1 MGNTDKPANLE
12 EHYNTIMEKLSTLRA
27 GITFTTGSETR
38 RRSTSGHSNNAQ
50 NELLKEAKR
59 VELEI
64 LKAQFQVARKKC
76 DINPNNLD
84 LFNKCRDLKKQIK
97 ALGGTLN
104 RRRVM

>member
-27 GITFTTGSETR
+27 GLTFTTGSETR

-64 LKAQFQVARKKC
+64 LNSQLQDANKICEKEWTRENAM
-76 DINPNNLD
+76 
-84 LFNKCRDLKKQIK
+84 KCRDLKREIR
-97 ALGGTLN
+97 ALGGTVN